1 MSKNRKPIRVF
12 RNNFIL
18 SLLMMFCFSFANGQ
32 GKNDKQ
38 TTQTPTLK
46 RTTTKTET
54 RSFSYG
60 GSLIILG
67 APNGSVTI
75 EGWNKSQVEVT
86 ADIEIQANTEDDLT
100 KLAAVNGFIIDE
112 DFNSLKL
119 LTVGTH
125 DKAYMKRYAK
135 NFPKQLL
142 GLPWKIDYR
151 IKVPAMCD
159 LDINLGK
166 GAISLK
172 GVEGAITINAAESN
186 ATLTLTGGYVR
197 TTIGRG
203 TVSINITSRS
213 WRGTGAITQLGA
225 GEMNLTLPVGFNA
238 YITADV
244 LRIGKIENSYPT
256 LKPKQF
262 TTPTE
267 KSIEGVAGTGGT
279 NLKFVVGDGTL
290 RIRSTEQ

>member
-1 MSKNRKPIRVF
+1 MSKKQKTIC
-12 RNNFIL
+12 
-18 SLLMMFCFSFANGQ
+18 LLLLTLFCFAFADGQ

-38 TTQTPTLK
+38 TTQVPTLK
-46 RTTTKTET
+46 RITTKTET
-54 RSFSYG
+54 KSLSYG

-67 APNGSVTI
+67 APNSSVTI

-86 ADIEIQANTEDDLT
+86 ADMEIQANTEDDLT
-100 KLAAVNGFIIDE
+100 KLAAVNGFIVDE
-112 DFNSLKL
+112 DFNTLKV

-142 GLPWKIDYR
+142 GSPWKIDYR
-151 IKVPAMCD
+151 IKVPAICD
-159 LDINLGK
+159 MDINIGK
-166 GAISLK
+166 GAIFLK
-172 GVEGAITINAAESN
+172 GVEGAITISAAESDAN
-186 ATLTLTGGYVR
+186 LTLTGGYVR

-203 TVSINITSRS
+203 TVNINITSRS

-238 YITADV
+238 YIAADV
-244 LRIGKIENSYPT
+244 LRTGKIENNYPT

-262 TTPTE
+262 TTASG